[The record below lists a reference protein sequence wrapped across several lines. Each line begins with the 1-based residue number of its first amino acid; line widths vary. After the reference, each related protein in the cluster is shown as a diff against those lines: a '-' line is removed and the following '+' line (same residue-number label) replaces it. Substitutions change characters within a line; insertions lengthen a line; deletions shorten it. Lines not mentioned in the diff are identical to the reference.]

1 MCGNIVYV
9 IHLQCIIGI
18 CVIHYTMQGPG
29 VQFEVLVDSED
40 VNVPRY
46 LNAELGSERRELT
59 FLKFDAITPQQSFFV
74 VPEVCQQ

>member
-1 MCGNIVYV
+1 
-9 IHLQCIIGI
+9 
-18 CVIHYTMQGPG
+18 MQGPG